1 MAIAHLTTSSSFLF
15 LLLTATIRAATEP
28 NADDGYSQLLS
39 PAKLRLRKEKL
50 SHLHFYYH
58 DILSRPSPTAVPIVR
73 PTTNSSTF
81 FGLVNM
87 FDDLLTVGLEPSS
100 KIVGRAQG
108 FYGFASHSEFAALTA
123 QNFVF
128 VEGKFNGSTLTVMGR
143 NAVLSPVKE
152 LPVIGGT
159 GAFRFARG
167 YAEARTRVSDLTNGD
182 AVVEYNIYVYHY

>member
-1 MAIAHLTTSSSFLF
+1 MAKALLTISSTFLF
-15 LLLTATIRAATEP
+15 LLLAATIRAATEP
-28 NADDGYSQLLS
+28 NAGDGYSQLLS

-50 SHLHFYYH
+50 SHLHFYFH
-58 DILSRPSPTAVPIVR
+58 DILSGPNPTAVPIVR
-73 PTTNSSTF
+73 PTTNSSTS

-108 FYGFASHSEFAALTA
+108 FYGFASHSEFAALMA

-128 VEGKFNGSTLTVMGR
+128 MGGR
-143 NAVLSPVKE
+143 NAVLSPVRE

-167 YAEARTRVSDLTNGD
+167 YAKARTRVSDLTNGD
-182 AVVEYNIYVYHY
+182 VVVEYNIYVYHY